1 MVNSESDN
9 DHTRHNERITP
20 RPAILIPATGVG
32 NDGQIRQM
40 GKSGPR
46 FVAASFPLA
55 GKDDLPGYADWGLE
69 PIEYVREF
77 NGRYLSL
84 NSVERRELETQTTKA
99 DRDTLHGLL
108 RLRATTVDPRSS
120 QENLS
125 AATSLLIQNTR
136 LQAAFRTG
144 QVPQVAEWFFP
155 AFFNREL
162 KDVRLVLWLTKRQQ
176 FVPAIWCPTM
186 KAAMFAFAAFRRVA
200 ACRHCG
206 GLFTLD
212 TARID
217 GSGGETYC
225 AAVCGQRYRQR
236 QYRLRCESKR
246 VSQRRKTK
254 KRRPKRANKHL

>member
-84 NSVERRELETQTTKA
+84 NSVERRGAGDA
-99 DRDTLHGLL
+99 DHEGGPGYP
-108 RLRATTVDPRSS
+108 AWS
-120 QENLS
+120 
-125 AATSLLIQNTR
+125 TSI
-136 LQAAFRTG
+136 
-144 QVPQVAEWFFP
+144 
-155 AFFNREL
+155 
-162 KDVRLVLWLTKRQQ
+162 
-176 FVPAIWCPTM
+176 
-186 KAAMFAFAAFRRVA
+186 
-200 ACRHCG
+200 AC
-206 GLFTLD
+206 D
-212 TARID
+212 Y
-217 GSGGETYC
+217 S
-225 AAVCGQRYRQR
+225 
-236 QYRLRCESKR
+236 
-246 VSQRRKTK
+246 
-254 KRRPKRANKHL
+254 